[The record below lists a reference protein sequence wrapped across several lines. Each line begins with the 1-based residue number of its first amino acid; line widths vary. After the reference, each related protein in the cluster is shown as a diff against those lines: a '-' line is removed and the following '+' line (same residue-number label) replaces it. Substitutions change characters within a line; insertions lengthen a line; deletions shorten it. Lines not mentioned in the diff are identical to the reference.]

1 MQNIIIENF
10 SSINEMLSIL
20 NTRENNSIMKYEDSS
35 KTNGYSFT
43 KTNSY
48 EEAEKLITIG
58 YTDILDEIKMRLKIE
73 AGSNDSKPIQ
83 KNDKF
88 GYIPNVPNSIMNL
101 PNSMIN
107 TKRIPRKINTINL
120 IYAPVSN
127 CGTDKEIFIKNG
139 IKILNIIN
147 NLEKNNIRVKLS
159 IALFYGEKDEE
170 ITLVTV
176 NVKNYQENLNLQ
188 KLCFPIAHP
197 SMLRRFGFR
206 WLETTPEITEYG
218 WRSGYGR
225 SLYNKEKIKHKL
237 KNNEVFLTLNEIKE
251 KTEEEILNDCYSR

>member
-1 MQNIIIENF
+1 MRNIIIENF

-35 KTNGYSFT
+35 KTNSYSFT

-48 EEAEKLITIG
+48 EEAEKLITTG

-83 KNDKF
+83 NNDKF

-159 IALFYGEKDEE
+159 IAFKCSECKNE
-170 ITLVTV
+170 ITLATV

-206 WLETTPEITEYG
+206 WLETTPELTESG
-218 WRSGYGR
+218 WSCGYGR
-225 SLYNKEKIKHKL
+225 SLYNKEKIKSTL
-237 KNNEVFLTLNEIKE
+237 KNNEIFLALDEITG

>member
-35 KTNGYSFT
+35 KTNGYDFT
-43 KTNSY
+43 KTKSY

-58 YTDILDEIKMRLKIE
+58 YTDILDEIKMKLKIQ
-73 AGSNDSKPIQ
+73 ASSNDSKPIQ
-83 KNDKF
+83 RNEKF
-88 GYIPNVPNSIMNL
+88 GYIPNIPNSIMNL

-120 IYAPVSN
+120 TYAPVSN
-127 CGTDKEIFIKNG
+127 FGTDKETFVENG

-159 IALFYGEKDEE
+159 IALKCSECGNE
-170 ITLVTV
+170 ITLATV

-197 SMLRRFGFR
+197 SMLRRFGFK

-218 WRSGYGR
+218 WNRGYGR
-225 SLYNKEKIKHKL
+225 SLYNKEKIKHLL
-237 KNNEVFLTLNEIKE
+237 KNNEIFLTLDEIKE
-251 KTEEEILNDCYSR
+251 KTEEEILHDCYRR

>member
-1 MQNIIIENF
+1 MRNIIIENF

-35 KTNGYSFT
+35 KTNSYSFT

-73 AGSNDSKPIQ
+73 ASSNDSKPIQ

-159 IALFYGEKDEE
+159 IALFYGESSEE
-170 ITLVTV
+170 ITLATV

-197 SMLRRFGFR
+197 SMLRRFGFK
-206 WLETTPEITEYG
+206 WLETTPEITEYS
-218 WRSGYGR
+218 WNRGYGR
-225 SLYNKEKIKHKL
+225 SLYNKEKIKSTL
-237 KNNEVFLTLNEIKE
+237 KNNEIFLALDEITG